1 MDMYRELSDKMTR
14 HRVVSFLSH
23 LRKND
28 LTMNQY
34 KILSLIEQQGP
45 WLPNRLAEHMELKAA
60 TITYLVDALEQR
72 GLVIRTPNPS
82 DGRSHYVNFTAE
94 GRQLVLDAR
103 SEGTMPSWNPSSS
116 WMRTRRITCIF
127 CCDCLAESYF
137 QQSKRYET
145 EVILPPVL

>member
-34 KILSLIEQQGP
+34 KILSSIEQQGP

-94 GRQLVLDAR
+94 GRQLVLDTR
-103 SEGTMPSWNPSSS
+103 SEGDYAVM
-116 WMRTRRITCIF
+116 
-127 CCDCLAESYF
+127 ESFKQLDEDEADNLYILLRLLGRKLF
-137 QQSKRYET
+137 PT
-145 EVILPPVL
+145 E

>member
-82 DGRSHYVNFTAE
+82 DGRSHFVNFTAE

-103 SEGTMPSWNPSSS
+103 SEGDYAVM
-116 WMRTRRITCIF
+116 
-127 CCDCLAESYF
+127 ESFKQLDEDEADNLYILLRLLGRKLF
-137 QQSKRYET
+137 PT
-145 EVILPPVL
+145 E